1 MENKYQEFV
10 KFLFDRNE
18 SAGDWRFDYELIEP
32 TLTGEEVVEFVRQML
47 ENYETDLSAYS
58 DWQIG
63 LGVDYIFNNSC
74 SDLSFILRDGP
85 VVIDK
90 RVAAI
95 RAFKTFFEK
104 CLNKRCIS
112 VLGHLSEPGNMLN
125 HFCYMVWDATPLTY
139 CEQTLEKNEIY
150 SAVAEVM
157 EYSLSLDNI
166 ACVESGLHGL
176 GHLGLYYDNAPKI
189 VRKFVSSRKV
199 TDKRLIAY
207 AKQAEKG
214 CVQ

>member
-1 MENKYQEFV
+1 
-10 KFLFDRNE
+10 
-18 SAGDWRFDYELIEP
+18 
-32 TLTGEEVVEFVRQML
+32 
-47 ENYETDLSAYS
+47 
-58 DWQIG
+58 
-63 LGVDYIFNNSC
+63 
-74 SDLSFILRDGP
+74 
-85 VVIDK
+85 
-90 RVAAI
+90 
-95 RAFKTFFEK
+95 
-104 CLNKRCIS
+104 
-112 VLGHLSEPGNMLN
+112 
-125 HFCYMVWDATPLTY
+125 MVWDATPLTY